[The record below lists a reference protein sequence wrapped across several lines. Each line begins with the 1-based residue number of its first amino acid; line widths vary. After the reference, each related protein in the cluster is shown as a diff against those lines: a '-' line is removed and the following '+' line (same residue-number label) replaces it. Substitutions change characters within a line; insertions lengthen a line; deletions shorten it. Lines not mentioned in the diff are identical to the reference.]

1 MNGPKAASKLDS
13 LRGFFTLNPNG
24 LIGRPTPKCSWVRR
38 QLPLRDHRLNASSF
52 MSRSFTNRR
61 PSPGPHSLQ
70 AGRRLPRC
78 RNCHSSTWTPVS
90 NFGEAVQHSIA
101 SSLSY
106 LDFHH
111 AWISF
116 LPERSCFLLQ
126 FANFMGLVH
135 LHKQVTV
142 CSFFAVCSI
151 VGRPLR
157 SPPMISGW
165 RGGLPHLASLIQ
177 PRYHDLMSGATT
189 LSSNGLTCC
198 SNEPPEQPG
207 PSTGQPV
214 CD

>member
-1 MNGPKAASKLDS
+1 MGETTTATTRPPPERQQLHVEILHKSAAK
-13 LRGFFTLNPNG
+13 P
-24 LIGRPTPKCSWVRR
+24 
-38 QLPLRDHRLNASSF
+38 
-52 MSRSFTNRR
+52 R
-61 PSPGPHSLQ
+61 PSFSPSRTTF
-70 AGRRLPRC
+70 ATLP
-78 RNCHSSTWTPVS
+78 NCHSSTWTPVS